1 MSFAL
6 IFSGQGMQHPAML
19 SWLAEDEL
27 LSVMARVLGA
37 DWRQRLQDPAW
48 AGRNAHAQVLLTGLG
63 LAAWTQLAPR
73 LPEPAVVAGYSVGE
87 VAAFSAAGVCT
98 PGEAIELVQCR
109 AALMDRDA
117 ERCAAGLLAVSGLA
131 DEAMAQLCNDFGLLI
146 AIRNDPVSVVLGG
159 PRSSLAPAADAARR
173 QGGHVTALNVGVA
186 SHTPWMAEAA
196 RAFEAR
202 LAAQPFAAPRIPL
215 LSNAAGRVRDAAQ
228 ARSALA
234 RQLDHTVR
242 WDECMEGSAARR
254 VRCVLEIGPGQALA
268 RMWNQ
273 RHPDI
278 PARSADEFRSAG
290 GIVGWIGRH
299 AD

>member
-87 VAAFSAAGVCT
+87 VAAFAAAGVCT

-146 AIRNDPVSVVLGG
+146 AIRNDPVSVVLACADHTLVFRMTPHG
-159 PRSSLAPAADAARR
+159 PLKTDTEAIWLVNADAMEGRDYDVDR
-173 QGGHVTALNVGVA
+173 IVA
-186 SHTPWMAEAA
+186 VWLPTLGEDKTITENNQAGILSSRYVPGPYQSQE
-196 RAFEAR
+196 
-202 LAAQPFAAPRIPL
+202 QRI
-215 LSNAAGRVRDAAQ
+215 SDFGQ
-228 ARSALA
+228 WYY
-234 RQLDHTVR
+234 RQLAT
-242 WDECMEGSAARR
+242 
-254 VRCVLEIGPGQALA
+254 L
-268 RMWNQ
+268 
-273 RHPDI
+273 
-278 PARSADEFRSAG
+278 
-290 GIVGWIGRH
+290 
-299 AD
+299 